1 MTEAED
7 LHARLE
13 ALENRLA
20 EQRSHVNDLDE
31 DRRRGLGALLEAL
44 SEQMD
49 RHDGAQGGS
58 S

>member
-1 MTEAED
+1 MAEADD

-13 ALENRLA
+13 ALEKRLA
-20 EQRSHVNDLDE
+20 EQRSRVNDLDE
-31 DRRRGLGALLEAL
+31 HRRRGLGALLEAL

-49 RHDGAQGGS
+49 RHDGEAGGS